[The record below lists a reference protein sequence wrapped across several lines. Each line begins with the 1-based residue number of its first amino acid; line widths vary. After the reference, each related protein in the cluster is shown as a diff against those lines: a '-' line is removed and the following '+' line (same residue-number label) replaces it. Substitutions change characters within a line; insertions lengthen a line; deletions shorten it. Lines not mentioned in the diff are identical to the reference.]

1 LLEDSSG
8 RIARGCAG
16 VCGGCSR
23 RGLETGDDERARRER
38 HGGGIPG
45 SRACARGIPRDPRA
59 RDPRRGGG
67 GRPSARL
74 GVGERLRDPRRLCAR
89 ERGRAV
95 ARAGATS
102 VRGERAVVRAV
113 ATRAGGGCGRSCVRH
128 PRELAVNPEVGQAGI
143 ADGLQRRGEV
153 GRVGE
158 RGRSTFRP

>member
-1 LLEDSSG
+1 M
-8 RIARGCAG
+8 
-16 VCGGCSR
+16 
-23 RGLETGDDERARRER
+23 
-38 HGGGIPG
+38 
-45 SRACARGIPRDPRA
+45 PRDPRA

-67 GRPSARL
+67 GRPSGCEIL
-74 GVGERLRDPRRLCAR
+74 DGCAR
-89 ERGRAV
+89 GSGGGLL
-95 ARAGATS
+95 RAGATG

-128 PRELAVNPEVGQAGI
+128 PRELAVNPEVGQPGM